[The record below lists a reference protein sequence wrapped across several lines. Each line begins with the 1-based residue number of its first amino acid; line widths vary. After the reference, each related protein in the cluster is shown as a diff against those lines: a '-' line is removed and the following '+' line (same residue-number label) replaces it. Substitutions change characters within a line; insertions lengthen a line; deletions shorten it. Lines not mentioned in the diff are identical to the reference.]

1 MSVPKVPARA
11 STALM
16 LLAAATGTAVASAAA
31 GDGRIPYDRIDPAAR
46 ARVRDVVERA
56 TIARTV
62 RGLTFRS
69 REPVFLYLVEHL
81 DFATAVAGALGAT
94 TYRLER
100 RPDGT
105 YWGDDLRGARGLVE
119 VVYADP
125 HMRVVYTQGTY
136 DSRWLTTVYAR
147 AVLVFEFA
155 HAPGPDGR
163 MRVAN
168 TVSGFVRVDNT
179 VLGFLGRL
187 MAPLVGGAV
196 DRKIARAFGTAGKLS
211 ERAYDDPDGFLQAL
225 QGKPG
230 LDPRHLHALTERLRR
245 TARARPPQAVA
256 QAGDPAGAAQ

>member
-1 MSVPKVPARA
+1 MSVAMLPARGI
-11 STALM
+11 TPLV
-16 LLAAATGTAVASAAA
+16 LLATVMATTVASAAA
-31 GDGRIPYDRIDPAAR
+31 GDGQIPYDRMDPAAR
-46 ARVRDVVERA
+46 ARVRDVAERA

-81 DFATAVAGALGAT
+81 DFATAVAGALRAT

-136 DSRWLTTVYAR
+136 DSRWFTTVYAR

-163 MRVAN
+163 TRVTN
-168 TVSGFVRVDNT
+168 TVSGFVRVDNSL
-179 VLGFLGRL
+179 LGFLARWWRPSWAARWTGRS
-187 MAPLVGGAV
+187 PEPS
-196 DRKIARAFGTAGKLS
+196 RPRAS
-211 ERAYDDPDGFLQAL
+211 
-225 QGKPG
+225 
-230 LDPRHLHALTERLRR
+230 
-245 TARARPPQAVA
+245 
-256 QAGDPAGAAQ
+256 

>member
-1 MSVPKVPARA
+1 MGARGI
-11 STALM
+11 S
-16 LLAAATGTAVASAAA
+16 LLALLGTAMAAAASAAA
-31 GDGRIPYDRIDPAAR
+31 GDGPIPYDRIDAAAR
-46 ARVRDVVERA
+46 ARVRDVAERA

-125 HMRVVYTQGTY
+125 HTRVVYTQGTY
-136 DSRWLTTVYAR
+136 DSRWFTTVYAR
-147 AVLVFEFA
+147 AVLIFEFA
-155 HAPGPDGR
+155 HAPGADGR
-163 MRVAN
+163 TRVTN
-168 TVSGFVRVDNT
+168 TASGFVRVDNPF
-179 VLGFLGRL
+179 LGFLARL
-187 MAPLVGGAV
+187 VAPIVGAAV

-211 ERAYDDPDGFLQAL
+211 EKAYDDPEGFLRSL

-230 LDPRHLHALTERLRR
+230 LDPRHLHALAERLRQ
-245 TARARPPQAVA
+245 AAEARPPVVVA
-256 QAGDPAGAAQ
+256 RAGDPARSAQ